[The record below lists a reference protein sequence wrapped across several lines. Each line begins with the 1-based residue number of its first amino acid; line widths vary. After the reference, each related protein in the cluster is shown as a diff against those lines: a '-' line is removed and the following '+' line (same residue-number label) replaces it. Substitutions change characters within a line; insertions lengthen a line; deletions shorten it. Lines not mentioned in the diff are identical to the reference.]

1 MTKPFDYFVIF
12 AEMRTGSNLLEANLN
27 SFDGIAC
34 HGEAFNPVFVGHRN
48 KTEMFGISMDQ
59 REKDPLQLIRVMI
72 SETDGLPGFRF
83 FHDHDPRVQAHC
95 LADPRCG
102 KIILTRNP
110 AESYV
115 SLKIAQQTGQ
125 WKLGDIKNHKTAKVT
140 FNAAEFEQHLETLQ
154 EFQLELL
161 HALQAS
167 GQTAFYVN
175 YEDLQD
181 VEVMNGLARFL
192 GVDAQITAISRD
204 LVKQNPED
212 IAEKVVNATQM
223 EAALARLDRFNLSR
237 TPNFEPRRPAQI
249 PAYVAAANAPLLF
262 LPIKSGPEVE
272 VLHWLRTIGGGLTR
286 DFTHKSLR
294 QWKRGA
300 EGFRSFTVLRHPIAR
315 AHATFTDQ
323 ILTGKHPEIRQSL
336 RRLYK
341 VQLPADAAEPGYGI
355 AAHRLAFLSFL
366 WFLKGNL
373 AGQTSIRVD
382 AAWATQSAVLQG
394 YAQVGSPDLVLR
406 EDRMAAGLAYL
417 AAEVGLT
424 SPGLGKPSA
433 APRHSLAD
441 IYDSEL
447 EDAARDAYARDYAG
461 FGFGSW
467 R

>member
-27 SFDGIAC
+27 SFDGMAC
-34 HGEAFNPVFVGHRN
+34 YGEAFNPVFVGHRN
-48 KTEMFGISMDQ
+48 KTELFGISMEQ
-59 REKDPLQLIRVMI
+59 REKDPIQLIRVMI
-72 SETDGLPGFRF
+72 AETDGLPGFRF

-110 AESYV
+110 AESFV

-154 EFQLELL
+154 QFQLVLL

-212 IAEKVVNATQM
+212 IADKVVNATQM

-237 TPNFEPRRPAQI
+237 TPNFEPRRAAQI
-249 PAYVAAANAPLLF
+249 PAYVAAANAPLLY
-262 LPIKSGPEVE
+262 LPIKSGPEDE
-272 VLHWLRTIGGGLTR
+272 VMQWLRAIGGGLTR

-294 QWKRGA
+294 QWKRDA
-300 EGFRSFTVLRHPIAR
+300 EGFRSFTVLRHPLAR
-315 AHATFTDQ
+315 AHAAFTDL
-323 ILTGKHPEIRQSL
+323 ILPGKYPEIRQSL

-341 VQLPADAAEPGYGI
+341 VQLPADVTEAGYDI
-355 AAHRLAFLSFL
+355 AAHRATFHSFL
-366 WFLKGNL
+366 RFLKGNL

-394 YAQVGSPDLVLR
+394 YASVGLPDLVLR
-406 EDRMAAGLAYL
+406 EDRMAEGLAYL
-417 AAEVGLT
+417 ASDVGLT
-424 SPGLGKPSA
+424 SPGLGKPSTT
-433 APRHSLAD
+433 PRHSLAD
-441 IYDSEL
+441 IYDTDL
-447 EDAARDAYARDYAG
+447 EGAARDAYARDYAG